1 MRISDWSS
9 DVCSSDLFVGTHY
22 ARALADRAGR
32 IIAKCGRL
40 VRELPRRRVE
50 IEPARLHDIACY
62 AQFFRRGEQIA
73 AALLMEPRVVWH
85 GLDDVGGVRGQ
96 PGKLVDHHIRRGSCE
111 RSRSEEHT
119 SELQSLM
126 RISYA
131 VFCLKKKNQQNIQHT
146 YTIIVT
152 TNPSNHRTKSP

>member
-9 DVCSSDLFVGTHY
+9 DVCSSDL
-22 ARALADRAGR
+22 
-32 IIAKCGRL
+32 L
-40 VRELPRRRVE
+40 VRELPLRRVE

-111 RSRSEEHT
+111 RSTYCLSVESIGDGRRSTDFTRSEEHT

-131 VFCLKKKNQQNIQHT
+131 VFCLKTKKQ
-146 YTIIVT
+146 
-152 TNPSNHRTKSP
+152 

>member
-9 DVCSSDLFVGTHY
+9 DVCSSDL
-22 ARALADRAGR
+22 
-32 IIAKCGRL
+32 L
-40 VRELPRRRVE
+40 VRELPLRRVE

-111 RSRSEEHT
+111 RSTYCLSVESSGDGRDRRSDVSGRGWSGRVKCEGGW
-119 SELQSLM
+119 
-126 RISYA
+126 RI
-131 VFCLKKKNQQNIQHT
+131 KK
-146 YTIIVT
+146 
-152 TNPSNHRTKSP
+152 

>member
-9 DVCSSDLFVGTHY
+9 DVCSSDL
-22 ARALADRAGR
+22 
-32 IIAKCGRL
+32 L

-73 AALLMEPRVVWH
+73 AALLMEPRGVWH

-111 RSRSEEHT
+111 RSTYCLSDRKSTRLNYSH
-119 SELQSLM
+119 SCASRMQS
-126 RISYA
+126 SA
-131 VFCLKKKNQQNIQHT
+131 
-146 YTIIVT
+146 
-152 TNPSNHRTKSP
+152 

>member
-96 PGKLVDHHIRRGSCE
+96 PGKIGRASCRERGCHSVY
-111 RSRSEEHT
+111 
-119 SELQSLM
+119 
-126 RISYA
+126 ISVVA
-131 VFCLKKKNQQNIQHT
+131 
-146 YTIIVT
+146 
-152 TNPSNHRTKSP
+152 

>member
-9 DVCSSDLFVGTHY
+9 DVCSSDLDPVFVGTHY

-96 PGKLVDHHIRRGSCE
+96 PGKLVDHHHQLGRAWWWERGC
-111 RSRSEEHT
+111 
-119 SELQSLM
+119 Q
-126 RISYA
+126 YG
-131 VFCLKKKNQQNIQHT
+131 
-146 YTIIVT
+146 
-152 TNPSNHRTKSP
+152 

>member
-9 DVCSSDLFVGTHY
+9 DVCSSDL
-22 ARALADRAGR
+22 
-32 IIAKCGRL
+32 L
-40 VRELPRRRVE
+40 VRELPLRRVE

-111 RSRSEEHT
+111 RSTYCLSVESIGDGRRSTDFTQQFDTRSATYHAST
-119 SELQSLM
+119 HVTKGATGAHQSKAN
-126 RISYA
+126 RTA
-131 VFCLKKKNQQNIQHT
+131 RTTKKK
-146 YTIIVT
+146 
-152 TNPSNHRTKSP
+152 